1 VLEMVIVVDIF
12 VCVWKLYEMCE
23 MCVEL
28 QEYIQVKLR
37 RVWDQRMIEEMGTCW
52 REVSSEREV
61 LAPVVA
67 MWAKK

>member
-1 VLEMVIVVDIF
+1 
-12 VCVWKLYEMCE
+12 

-52 REVSSEREV
+52 REVSSGREV
-61 LAPVVA
+61 LVLVVA